1 MALSRL
7 LLGQA
12 AATSLVL
19 QVVMWAASSIF
30 QTERFYDLTGAF
42 TYLLIT
48 AFSAYLSPA
57 WPNFTASQN
66 LICVMQAVWAGRL
79 GAFLFYRITK
89 VGADSRFNKVRGAP
103 LQFLVYWVVQAVWI
117 FLCCLPML
125 VLLSQQPSRR
135 ASLAPMSLT
144 QYFALGMFVV
154 GFLLEAVA
162 DQQKLNFK
170 LNTRNRDQFIRTGLW
185 SWVRFPNYSGEILLQ
200 AGMALFSFASCAAF
214 PMEHLHSE
222 STVPI
227 HSVGEATSDWLG
239 WSARLLP
246 FLTPIFVS
254 WLLLRVSGIPLQE
267 KQAQKRWGKDPAYEQ
282 YIRSVPYRLLPKVW

>member
-1 MALSRL
+1 MGLSRL

-12 AATSLVL
+12 AGTSLGLQLFMWGVSTVL
-19 QVVMWAASSIF
+19 K
-30 QTERFYDLTGAF
+30 TERYYDLTGAM

-57 WPNFTASQN
+57 FPNFTTSQH

-79 GAFLFYRITK
+79 GAFLFYRFTK
-89 VGADSRFNKVRGAP
+89 VGADSRFNKVRDQP
-103 LQFLVYWVVQAVWI
+103 FQFLIYWVVQAVWI

-135 ASLAPMSLT
+135 ASLAPMSFS
-144 QYFALGMFVV
+144 QYLGLAMFAT
-154 GFLLEAVA
+154 GFLIEAIA

-170 LNTRNRDQFIRTGLW
+170 LNTRNRDQFIRSGLW
-185 SWVRFPNYSGEILLQ
+185 SFVRFPNYAGEILLQ
-200 AGMALFSFASCAAF
+200 LGMALFSFSSVGFF
-214 PMEHLHSE
+214 PMEYVESD

-227 HSVGEATSDWLG
+227 HAFGESTSDWLG

-267 KQAQKRWGKDPAYEQ
+267 KQAFKRWGKVDPP
-282 YIRSVPYRLLPKVW
+282 SSLLY